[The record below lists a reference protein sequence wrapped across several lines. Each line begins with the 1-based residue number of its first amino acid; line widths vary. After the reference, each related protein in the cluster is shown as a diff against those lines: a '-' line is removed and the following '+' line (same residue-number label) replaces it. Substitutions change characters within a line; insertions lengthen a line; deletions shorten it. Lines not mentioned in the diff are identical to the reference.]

1 MALWVAAATL
11 ASDLLFIQA
20 SAIGS
25 EVNRAARWRVIMAQD
40 WNENTYA
47 QQFDGSLRRSP
58 KSRPVAVTTNLRM
71 MNEAT
76 AHEVR
81 MYAQRAPG
89 APRYVLDPGEDLPL
103 HPSLRALGRHYF
115 TW

>member
-1 MALWVAAATL
+1 
-11 ASDLLFIQA
+11 LLFIQA

-25 EVNRAARWRVIMAQD
+25 KENRVASWRVIMAQD

-47 QQFDGSLRRSP
+47 QQFEGSLRRSP
-58 KSRPVAVTTNLRM
+58 KTHPVAVTTHLCM
-71 MNEAT
+71 MNEET

-81 MYAQRAPG
+81 IYAHQVPG
-89 APRYVLDPGEDLPL
+89 APQYVLDPGENLPL

>member
-1 MALWVAAATL
+1 
-11 ASDLLFIQA
+11 
-20 SAIGS
+20 
-25 EVNRAARWRVIMAQD
+25 MAQD

-58 KSRPVAVTTNLRM
+58 KSRPVAVTTHLRL
-71 MNEAT
+71 MNEET
-76 AHEVR
+76 AREVKV
-81 MYAQRAPG
+81 YAQRATG
-89 APRYVLDPGEDLPL
+89 APQYVFDPGEDLPL

>member
-1 MALWVAAATL
+1 MKP
-11 ASDLLFIQA
+11 
-20 SAIGS
+20 
-25 EVNRAARWRVIMAQD
+25 E
-40 WNENTYA
+40 WNENTYE

-71 MNEAT
+71 MDAEMSR
-76 AHEVR
+76 EVR
-81 MYAQRAPG
+81 IYARQIPDAPK
-89 APRYVLDPGEDLPL
+89 YVFDPGEDLPI

>member
-1 MALWVAAATL
+1 
-11 ASDLLFIQA
+11 
-20 SAIGS
+20 
-25 EVNRAARWRVIMAQD
+25 MAQD

-47 QQFDGSLRRSP
+47 QQFNGSLRRGP
-58 KSRPVAVTTNLRM
+58 KSRPVAVTTNLHM

-76 AHEVR
+76 AREVR
-81 MYAQRAPG
+81 IYAQTAPG
-89 APRYVLDPGEDLPL
+89 APQYVLEPGEFESGEDLLL

>member
-1 MALWVAAATL
+1 
-11 ASDLLFIQA
+11 
-20 SAIGS
+20 
-25 EVNRAARWRVIMAQD
+25 MAQD

-47 QQFDGSLRRSP
+47 QQFNGSLRRGP
-58 KSRPVAVTTNLRM
+58 KSRPVAVTTHLHM

-76 AHEVR
+76 AREMR
-81 MYAQRAPG
+81 IYAQTG
-89 APRYVLDPGEDLPL
+89 AWSAAIRFRTGDLGEDLPL